1 MHRSASYYLQSSSSS
16 SVSPSG
22 AAAPGPSSTA
32 GAMDVDQLPTYDPRS
47 DVAKKE
53 ALDASRAD
61 LARALVHLIP
71 VVVLLCG
78 LLLWSLSNTDVP
90 EFGVLTEKGDGRTT
104 TVARVMIMPQNSGS
118 ASSWKGG
125 SVTTSATKD
134 SDPIDKAHGN
144 GTKRRLLL
152 RTEMERG
159 KQSKPLMHFRVNK

>member
-1 MHRSASYYLQSSSSS
+1 
-16 SVSPSG
+16 
-22 AAAPGPSSTA
+22 
-32 GAMDVDQLPTYDPRS
+32 
-47 DVAKKE
+47 
-53 ALDASRAD
+53 
-61 LARALVHLIP
+61 
-71 VVVLLCG
+71 
-78 LLLWSLSNTDVP
+78 
-90 EFGVLTEKGDGRTT
+90 
-104 TVARVMIMPQNSGS
+104 MIMPQNSGS